1 MANSRRQQ
9 AESSMGLDFSSE
21 DIEREKTLAKEQ
33 ERRAA
38 KEAERKRLRETT
50 SYTLMESISKC
61 MDTYQLDPII
71 GFFLPGFGDVL
82 TSFLALPF
90 IYFALVHVRSI
101 PLTLAVIVNVL
112 TDALLGSIPCFIG
125 DVVDVLHRGYRKN
138 MKLIVGYVDDDE
150 TIIGEVNRKAAW
162 FAVLIVIL
170 CLLIYWV
177 VGLVVSLGEWVAS
190 LF

>member
-1 MANSRRQQ
+1 
-9 AESSMGLDFSSE
+9 MGLDFGSE

-33 ERRAA
+33 ERRVA
-38 KEAERKRLRETT
+38 KEAERERLRGTT

-150 TIIGEVNRKAAW
+150 TVIGEVNRKAAW